1 MVKRP
6 TEVKLVADILG
17 SEANDGLALED
28 IAEQIIEALDQSR
41 AKRDQWIVLAQEDG
55 RGLVYRWGTF
65 PTRQSADRWIK
76 AELAPPSKVVP
87 MRAAAMKLQKVNHA

>member
-6 TEVKLVADILG
+6 TEIALIVKILG
-17 SEANDGLALED
+17 SEASDGLALED

-41 AKRDQWIVLAQEDG
+41 AKRDQFIVLAQEDG

-65 PTRQSADRWIK
+65 PTRQAADRWIK
-76 AELAPPSKVVP
+76 AELAPPSKDVP
-87 MRAAAMKLQKVNHA
+87 FRAESFKLQKVNHA